1 MKTEKDEPINPFFT
15 WNEAGYGETVTFY
28 NPDGS
33 KQFFPYKQG
42 LTKREYFANS
52 VMQALISAYE
62 SRGKQPDYFLYDI
75 NDMIPQVAVIY
86 ADRLIEALNK
96 DLDGKED

>member
-28 NPDGS
+28 SPDGS

-42 LTKREYFANS
+42 LTKREYFAGLA
-52 VMQALISAYE
+52 MQGFISTEKLLNGNRNVTQVQYAEAAVIMADALI
-62 SRGKQPDYFLYDI
+62 
-75 NDMIPQVAVIY
+75 N
-86 ADRLIEALNK
+86 ALNK
-96 DLDGKED
+96 DIDDKEEAV